1 MAVSSALTE
10 PNGSL
15 NKTIAKVIIM
25 RLDKE
30 TMRVLAVDTRVEI
43 LKQLK
48 ERRKMPSELSKTLG
62 KNKSTISEHL
72 KILSNAGLV
81 QKTPQGKK
89 WVYYSLTD
97 KGRTI
102 TTEKPVEAMVVLAL
116 AMLSFIAGLYNIFSF
131 YSAPVAEPYAAP
143 AAKEIGPAIPETATA
158 IVVPNYT
165 LLYFGAAF
173 IIIGVAAAWIYWK
186 KYK

>member
-1 MAVSSALTE
+1 
-10 PNGSL
+10 
-15 NKTIAKVIIM
+15 M

-30 TMRVLAVDTRVEI
+30 TMRVLSVDTRIEI

-48 ERRKMPSELSKTLG
+48 ERQKMPSELSKALG

-89 WVYYSLTD
+89 WVYYHLTD

-102 TTEKPVEAMVVLAL
+102 VAEKPVEAIVVLTL
-116 AMLSFIAGLYNIFSF
+116 AALSFIAGLYNIFSF
-131 YSAPVAEPYAAP
+131 YSTSQALAGEAPRDLAAPVQTVAA
-143 AAKEIGPAIPETATA
+143 
-158 IVVPNYT
+158 PNYT

-173 IIIGVAAAWIYWK
+173 LVIAAATFWIYWK